1 LLRLTQQDWHG
12 GSKRTINRT
21 TSTEYPYYLLNLE
34 NNVHKFA
41 ESVRN
46 HWSIENQLHWVL
58 DVGFNEDNSQCY
70 RGYGVENLAVIRH
83 IGSNLLS
90 KDKKTT
96 VGVKAKRLKASWNST
111 DLKITLEAFNI
122 VIA

>member
-1 LLRLTQQDWHG
+1 MKYWNASCSTSPCSDSLKRIG
-12 GSKRTINRT
+12 MVESKRTINGT
-21 TSTEYPYYLLNLE
+21 TSTEYRYYLLNLE

-70 RGYGVENLAVIRH
+70 
-83 IGSNLLS
+83 
-90 KDKKTT
+90 
-96 VGVKAKRLKASWNST
+96 
-111 DLKITLEAFNI
+111 
-122 VIA
+122 